1 MANMEQVPMEQNVEA
16 KQFFR
21 VQRGA
26 IGLTL
31 VEVLVAIVVFAIFA
45 IGLLPLATGASLLRQ
60 QQQLIAEA
68 TDLAQI
74 QIEET
79 RRYWSQV
86 APTTATPAVNYT
98 PGLLPVFGETLS
110 NCNLKV
116 TATQPRAVAVGST
129 LTDPAGVAVNAM
141 GIVNYAIRANLSTAT
156 TNTATASCVYKNS
169 DDDVN
174 KSQPVR
180 YIAQLFWGDLTTE
193 TSPNTTRRVVV
204 RIYRAVGAGRTC
216 TTASCTPT
224 CATTPAT
231 CLPAGATLQPAQPVF
246 TGSASALNDTAPLV
260 VLTADIAEPKVS

>member
-1 MANMEQVPMEQNVEA
+1 MEQEPMENKSA
-16 KQFFR
+16 LR
-21 VQRGA
+21 VRRNA
-26 IGLTL
+26 TGLTL
-31 VEVLVAIVVFAIFA
+31 VEVLVAIVVFALFA

-68 TDLAQI
+68 TNLAQI
-74 QIEET
+74 QLEET

-86 APTTATPAVNYT
+86 TLSPPSAVNYT

-110 NCNLKV
+110 DCSLKV
-116 TATQPRAVAVGST
+116 TATQPRAVAAGAT
-129 LTDPAGVAVNAM
+129 LTDPTGIAVNAA
-141 GIVNYAIRANLSTAT
+141 GIVNYALRANLSTAT
-156 TNTATASCVYKNS
+156 TNTSTASCVYKDS
-169 DDDVN
+169 DDAVN
-174 KSQPVR
+174 ISQPVR

-204 RIYRAVGAGRTC
+204 RIYRAVGDGRTC
-216 TTASCTPT
+216 SGGGCTPA

-246 TGSASALNDTAPLV
+246 TGNASALNDTAPLV

>member
-1 MANMEQVPMEQNVEA
+1 METKRA
-16 KQFFR
+16 LR
-21 VQRGA
+21 VRRGA
-26 IGLTL
+26 TGLTL

-74 QIEET
+74 QLEET

-86 APTTATPAVNYT
+86 TLSPPAAVNYT

-110 NCNLKV
+110 NCTLKV
-116 TATQPRAVAVGST
+116 TATQPRAVAEGSY
-129 LTDPAGVAVNAM
+129 LNDPAGVAVGAA
-141 GIVNYAIRANLSTAT
+141 GIVNYALRANLSTAT
-156 TNTATASCVYKNS
+156 TNTAAASCVYKDS
-169 DDDVN
+169 DDAVNNN

-180 YIAQLFWGDLTTE
+180 FIAQLFWGESDVGDT
-193 TSPNTTRRVVV
+193 PNSIRRVVV

-216 TTASCTPT
+216 TGAGCTPA
-224 CATTPAT
+224 CATTPAS
-231 CLPAGATLQPAQPVF
+231 CLPPGATLQPAQPVF
-246 TGSASALNDTAPLV
+246 TGNASALSDTAPLV

>member
-1 MANMEQVPMEQNVEA
+1 METKRA
-16 KQFFR
+16 R
-21 VQRGA
+21 VRGA

-31 VEVLVAIVVFAIFA
+31 VEVLVAIVVFALFA

-74 QIEET
+74 QLEET

-86 APTTATPAVNYT
+86 TLSPPAAVNYT

-110 NCNLKV
+110 DCTLKV
-116 TATQPRAVAVGST
+116 TTTQPRAVAEGST
-129 LTDPAGVAVNAM
+129 LTDPAGVAVNAA
-141 GIVNYAIRANLSTAT
+141 GIVNYALRANLSTAT
-156 TNTATASCVYKNS
+156 NTAASCVYKDS
-169 DDDVN
+169 DDAVN

-180 YIAQLFWGDLTTE
+180 FIAQLFWGESDLGDT
-193 TSPNTTRRVVV
+193 PNTSRRVVV

-216 TTASCTPT
+216 TGTGCTPA
-224 CATTPAT
+224 CATTPAS
-231 CLPAGATLQPAQPVF
+231 CLPPGATLQPAQPVF
-246 TGSASALNDTAPLV
+246 TGNASALSDTAPLV

>member
-1 MANMEQVPMEQNVEA
+1 MEQPMETKRA
-16 KQFFR
+16 LR
-21 VQRGA
+21 VRRRA
-26 IGLTL
+26 TGLTL

-74 QIEET
+74 QLEET

-86 APTTATPAVNYT
+86 TLSPPAAVNYT

-110 NCNLKV
+110 DCSLKV

-129 LTDPAGVAVNAM
+129 LTDPAGVAVGAV
-141 GIVNYAIRANLSTAT
+141 GIVNYAIRENLITAT
-156 TNTATASCVYKNS
+156 TNTSSASCVYKDS
-169 DDDVN
+169 DDAVN

-180 YIAQLFWGDLTTE
+180 FIAQLFWGDLTTDA
-193 TSPNTTRRVVV
+193 SPNGTRRVVV
-204 RIYRAVGAGRTC
+204 RIYRAVGAGTTC
-216 TTASCTPT
+216 TGAGCTPT
-224 CATTPAT
+224 CATTPAN

-246 TGSASALNDTAPLV
+246 TGNASALSNTAPLV
-260 VLTADIAEPKVS
+260 VLIADIAEPKVS